1 MNGSSLIIDTNI
13 ALYLLSGNEWL
24 ANNLNGSHIYLSFI
38 TELELLGYK
47 NISAAEQRNVKQ
59 FISECTIIDINDAI
73 KKYVVEIRKA
83 QSMKLPDSIIAAT
96 ALYLEMPLFTAD
108 KEYKRI
114 SDLSLLL
121 YSPK

>member
-24 ANNLNGSHIYLSFI
+24 ANTLNGYQIYLSFI

-47 NISAAEQRNVKQ
+47 GISPAEQKNVKR
-59 FISECTIIDINDAI
+59 FISECTIIDINESI
-73 KKYVVEIRKA
+73 KKFVVEIRKA
-83 QSMKLPDSIIAAT
+83 QSIKLPDSIIAAT
-96 ALYLEMPLFTAD
+96 ALYLEVPLFTAD
-108 KEYKRI
+108 KDYKRI

>member
-24 ANNLNGSHIYLSFI
+24 ANTLNGSQIYLSFI

-47 NISAAEQRNVKQ
+47 GISPAEQKNVKR
-59 FISECTIIDINDAI
+59 FISVCTIIDINESI
-73 KKYVVEIRKA
+73 KKFAVEIRKA
-83 QSMKLPDSIIAAT
+83 QSIKLPDSIIAAT
-96 ALYLEMPLFTAD
+96 ALYLEVPLFTAD
-108 KEYKRI
+108 KDYKRI

>member
-24 ANNLNGSHIYLSFI
+24 ANTLNGSQIYISFI

-47 NISAAEQRNVKQ
+47 NISLAEQKNIKH
-59 FISECTIIDINDAI
+59 FISECIIIDINDAI
-73 KKYVVEIRKA
+73 KKHVIEIRKF
-83 QSMKLPDSIIAAT
+83 QSIKLPDSIIAAT
-96 ALYLEMPLFTAD
+96 ALYLELPLFTAD
-108 KEYKRI
+108 KGYKHI
-114 SDLSLLL
+114 SDLPVLL